1 MRRMMLCLVTLAA
14 LTTLPL
20 AGQESNLAAAPRISI
35 AELRQLQ
42 AADNAIVIDVRD
54 AQAFATGHIP
64 GARSIPLA
72 TLLDSARVAE
82 LKATPKEIVLYCA

>member
-1 MRRMMLCLVTLAA
+1 MRRRLLSVVTLAM
-14 LTTLPL
+14 LTLPL
-20 AGQESNLAAAPRISI
+20 AAQESDLATAPRITI
-35 AELRQLQ
+35 AELRKLQ
-42 AADNAIVIDVRD
+42 AANNAIVIDVRD
-54 AQAFATGHIP
+54 AESFATGHIP

>member
-1 MRRMMLCLVTLAA
+1 MRRMLLSVVTLAM
-14 LTTLPL
+14 LTPP
-20 AGQESNLAAAPRISI
+20 AAQQESDLAAAPRISI
-35 AELRQLQ
+35 AELRKLQ
-42 AADNAIVIDVRD
+42 AANNAIVIDVRD
-54 AQAFATGHIP
+54 AESFATGHIP

>member
-1 MRRMMLCLVTLAA
+1 MQGMLLLLGTLAA
-14 LTTLPL
+14 LTLPVV
-20 AGQESNLAAAPRISI
+20 AQESDLAAAPRISM
-35 AELRQLQ
+35 AEFRKLQ
-42 AADNAIVIDVRD
+42 AANNAMVIDVRD
-54 AQAFATGHIP
+54 AEAFATGHIP